1 MTGLV
6 EGRAAL
12 VTGAASGIG
21 RATARLLAMDG
32 ARVAIVDI
40 DAEGAQQ
47 TADEL
52 RALGAQSVAIQANA
66 GDADQ
71 VNYAVRTA
79 TEALEGLNILVNNA
93 GIPAGPRLSS
103 EEVELARWEQILRVD
118 FWGYLLFARAA
129 LPWLERGGGA
139 VVNNASSVAISSA
152 PFSSPYTTAK
162 AAVVM
167 LTRQLAGEWGA
178 RGIRV
183 NAVSPGIINTGFGRP
198 AEQRHVVDPELR
210 ARHERYIPLGRE
222 GSAEDIARVILFL
235 CSDLSTYVTGQNIL
249 VDGGLLDM
257 VYPMVN
263 DVPGTNVR

>member
-1 MTGLV
+1 MPGLI

-12 VTGAASGIG
+12 VTGAGSGIG
-21 RATARLLAMDG
+21 RATARLLAAHG

-40 DAEGAQQ
+40 DADGARQ
-47 TADEL
+47 TVDEL
-52 RALGAQSVAIQANA
+52 VAAGARGVAIQADA
-66 GDADQ
+66 ADADQ
-71 VNYAVRTA
+71 VNHAVRTA
-79 TEALEGLNILVNNA
+79 AEALGALDILVNNA

-118 FWGYLLFARAA
+118 FWGYLHFARAA
-129 LPWLERGGGA
+129 LPWLERGRGA

-167 LTRQLAGEWGA
+167 LTRQLAGEWGP

-198 AEQRHVVDPELR
+198 ADQRHVVDADLL

-222 GSAEDIARVILFL
+222 GPAEDIARVILFL
-235 CSDLSTYVTGQNIL
+235 CSDLAAYVTGQNIL
-249 VDGGLLDM
+249 IDGGLLDM

-263 DVPGTNVR
+263 DVQKFG

>member
-12 VTGAASGIG
+12 ITGGGSGIG
-21 RATARLLAMDG
+21 RATARLLAEHG

-40 DAEGAQQ
+40 DAKGAQQ
-47 TADEL
+47 TAEAL
-52 RALGAQSVAIQANA
+52 RTTGAHSIAIPADVA
-66 GDADQ
+66 DPDQ
-71 VNYAVRTA
+71 VTRAVHTA
-79 TEALEGLNILVNNA
+79 AESFGGLDLLVNNA

-103 EEVELARWEQILRVD
+103 EEVELTHWEHILRVD

-129 LPWLERGGGA
+129 LPWLERSRGA

-167 LTRQLAGEWGA
+167 LTRQLAGEWGP

-198 AEQRHVVDPELR
+198 ADQRHVVDPDLR

-222 GSAEDIARVILFL
+222 GTADDVARVILFL
-235 CSDLSTYVTGQNIL
+235 CSDLAAYVTGQNIL
-249 VDGGLLDM
+249 IDGGLLDM

-263 DVPGTNVR
+263 DVGAH

>member
-1 MTGLV
+1 MRGLV

-12 VTGAASGIG
+12 VTGAGSGIG
-21 RATARLLAMDG
+21 RATAQLLAEHG

-40 DAEGAQQ
+40 DADSARQ
-47 TADEL
+47 TAEGV
-52 RALGAQSVAIQANA
+52 RAAGIESLAIQADVA
-66 GDADQ
+66 SHDDVGR
-71 VNYAVRTA
+71 AVDTA
-79 TEALEGLNILVNNA
+79 ARAFNGLDILVNNA

-129 LPWLERGGGA
+129 LPWLERSRGV

-152 PFSSPYTTAK
+152 PLSSPYTTAK

-167 LTRQLAGEWGA
+167 LTRQLAGEWGP

-198 AEQRHVVDPELR
+198 AGERHLVDPDLR

-222 GSAEDIARVILFL
+222 GTAEDIARVILFL
-235 CSDLSTYVTGQNIL
+235 CSDLAAYVTGQNIL
-249 VDGGLLDM
+249 IDGGLLDM

-263 DVPGTNVR
+263 DVHGTGVR

>member
-1 MTGLV
+1 MSGLV

-12 VTGAASGIG
+12 VTGAGSGIG
-21 RATARLLAMDG
+21 RATARLLAEHG

-40 DAEGAQQ
+40 DAVGARQ

-52 RALGAQSVAIQANA
+52 RATSPQSLAIQCDVAEP
-66 GDADQ
+66 DD
-71 VNYAVRTA
+71 VSRAVQA
-79 TEALEGLNILVNNA
+79 AAEALNGLDILVNNA

-103 EEVELARWEQILRVD
+103 EEVELARWERILRVD

-129 LPWLERGGGA
+129 LPWLERGRGV

-167 LTRQLAGEWGA
+167 LTRQLAGEWGP

-198 AEQRHVVDPELR
+198 AEQRHVVEPELR

-222 GSAEDIARVILFL
+222 GTAEDIAGVILFL
-235 CSDLSTYVTGQNIL
+235 CSDLAGYVTGQNIL
-249 VDGGLLDM
+249 IDGGLLDQ

-263 DVPGTNVR
+263 DVHGTGVR